1 MKPLKSAASVK
12 GTFKMRSLSRTVL
25 AVIFFGLGLAS
36 HAEVPDDVRKA
47 VPGGALKSGVRARC
61 LIVLRGK
68 TEFRGF
74 CNLTRKPNDNVT
86 EIDPEG
92 PMEQGAYR
100 YFIVREH
107 TNANIAVFLR
117 NYEENPAENLGDVE
131 SAGNCWR
138 GLRVTFCAE

>member
-1 MKPLKSAASVK
+1 
-12 GTFKMRSLSRTVL
+12 
-25 AVIFFGLGLAS
+25 
-36 HAEVPDDVRKA
+36 
-47 VPGGALKSGVRARC
+47 
-61 LIVLRGK
+61 
-68 TEFRGF
+68 
-74 CNLTRKPNDNVT
+74 
-86 EIDPEG
+86 
-92 PMEQGAYR
+92 MEQGAYR